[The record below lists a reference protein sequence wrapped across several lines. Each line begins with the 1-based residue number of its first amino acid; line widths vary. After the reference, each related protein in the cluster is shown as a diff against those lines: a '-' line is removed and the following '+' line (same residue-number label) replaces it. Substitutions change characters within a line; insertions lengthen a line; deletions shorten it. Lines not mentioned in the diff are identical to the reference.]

1 MTVDTVYLIR
11 HGETEWNII
20 GRWQGILDV
29 QLNEVGREQ
38 ARKLAE
44 DAKSTGIE
52 AIYSSDLSRAA
63 ETAQALAAPLG
74 LSPILDTRLRELDIG
89 IFQGLKEAEIKQKHP
104 EEFAAFLANPLEYR
118 IPEGESRM
126 DMQERVFAAWT
137 DIIGKNQYKTI
148 ALVSHNGTLK
158 MLLSALFPE
167 KTDFFQSHSIPN
179 ATLNLLK
186 CSEDTWHLESLSE
199 SSKQQSKAGYF

>member
-1 MTVDTVYLIR
+1 MALETVYLIR

-29 QLNEVGREQ
+29 QLNKVGREQ
-38 ARKLAE
+38 AQKLAE
-44 DAKSTGIE
+44 EAKNTGIE

-74 LSPILDTRLRELDIG
+74 LTPILDTRLRELHIG
-89 IFQGLKEAEIKQKHP
+89 VFQGLKEAEIKQKYP

-126 DMQERVFAAWT
+126 DLQARVFALW
-137 DIIGKNQYKTI
+137 KELLSSSQHQTI

-179 ATLNLLK
+179 ATLNVLK
-186 CSEDTWHLESLSE
+186 RLENTWQLEILSE
-199 SSKQQSKAGYF
+199 SSKTQSKAGYF

>member
-52 AIYSSDLSRAA
+52 AIYSSDLSRALD
-63 ETAQALAAPLG
+63 TAQALAAPLG
-74 LSPILDTRLRELDIG
+74 LNPILDTRLRELDIG

-104 EEFAAFLANPLEYR
+104 EEFAAFLANPLKYR

-137 DIIGKNQYKTI
+137 DMIGKNQFKTI

-186 CSEDTWHLESLSE
+186 RSEDTWHLESLSE
-199 SSKQQSKAGYF
+199 SSKQQSNAGYF

>member
-1 MTVDTVYLIR
+1 MVDTVYLIR
-11 HGETEWNII
+11 HGETEWNIT

-38 ARKLAE
+38 AQKLAE
-44 DAKSTGIE
+44 EAKNTGIE

-74 LSPILDTRLRELDIG
+74 LTPILDLRLRELDIG
-89 IFQGLKEAEIKQKHP
+89 VFQGLKEAEIKQKYP

-118 IPEGESRM
+118 LPEGESRM
-126 DMQERVFAAWT
+126 DLQARVFALW
-137 DIIGKNQYKTI
+137 KELLSSSQHQTI

-179 ATLNLLK
+179 ATLDLLK
-186 CSEDTWHLESLSE
+186 RFEDGWHLESLSE
-199 SSKQQSKAGYF
+199 TSKQQSKAGYF

>member
-1 MTVDTVYLIR
+1 MVDTVYLIR

-29 QLNEVGREQ
+29 ELNEVGREQ
-38 ARKLAE
+38 AQKLAE
-44 DAKSTGIE
+44 EAKNTGIE

-63 ETAQALAAPLG
+63 ETAQALATPLG
-74 LSPILDTRLRELDIG
+74 LTPILDLRLRELDIG
-89 IFQGLKEAEIKQKHP
+89 VFQGLKEAEIKQKYP

-118 IPEGESRM
+118 LPEGESRM
-126 DMQERVFAAWT
+126 DLQARVFALW
-137 DIIGKNQYKTI
+137 KELLSSSQHQTI

-167 KTDFFQSHSIPN
+167 KTEFFQSHSIPN

-186 CSEDTWHLESLSE
+186 RVENTWHLESLSE
-199 SSKQQSKAGYF
+199 TSKQQSKAGYF